1 MSDNPWNILVLHLQ
15 VVAGGVGLELA
26 GASVVGDPE
35 AVAAL
40 IQVEGGVPVQGD
52 PIVMAAHPIRKG
64 TLLIAAVNWNEIV
77 VINVVAVVV
86 SLTDI

>member
-1 MSDNPWNILVLHLQ
+1 
-15 VVAGGVGLELA
+15 VAGGVGFELA
-26 GASVVGDPE
+26 GTSVVGDPE

-64 TLLIAAVNWNEIV
+64 TLLIAAVN
-77 VINVVAVVV
+77 
-86 SLTDI
+86 